1 MGTIWG
7 MVWSLVL
14 LLSTARCHGSLAMI
28 GELPCEPVRFCEE
41 GLVLELMTW
50 AGGACLGL
58 RLNFFAF
65 DWCFSVEVARAIHTG
80 LGIIEKKKIVKRK
93 GSL

>member
-1 MGTIWG
+1 
-7 MVWSLVL
+7 
-14 LLSTARCHGSLAMI
+14 MI
-28 GELPCEPVRFCEE
+28 GELPCEPVRFREE

-80 LGIIEKKKIVKRK
+80 LGIIEEKKNSKRK
-93 GSL
+93 RVIMKVENSSSDFCIASSL